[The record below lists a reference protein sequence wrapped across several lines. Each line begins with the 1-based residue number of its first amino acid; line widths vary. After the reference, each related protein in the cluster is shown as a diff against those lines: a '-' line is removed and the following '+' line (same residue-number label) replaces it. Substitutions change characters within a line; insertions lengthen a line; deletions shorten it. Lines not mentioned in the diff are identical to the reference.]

1 MAAPP
6 GGIPPDRDKGE
17 QRMEIKKVGV
27 VGAGVMGIG
36 VGQSLAQSGMEA
48 VLVDVSQE
56 VLDRA
61 RAEIRKNLRFQ
72 GMFQKDAKK
81 EDPAAVLARIHYTT
95 LLEELGDVD
104 FVVENV
110 PEKWEIKSQIYP
122 RIDAICPERAVFAVN
137 TSCYSITRVGALTQR
152 PDRVIGMHFM
162 NPVPLKP
169 MVEAIRGYHTSEA
182 TIETARQFLR
192 QMGKDCILVNDMPG
206 FVSNRVLMLTVNEA
220 VYVLQDGVAT
230 AEQVDQIF
238 KTCFGHKMGP
248 LETADLIGL
257 DTILY
262 SIEVLHESYNDSKYR
277 PCPLLKKMVDA
288 GLHGRKN
295 GKGFYDYGIS

>member
-1 MAAPP
+1 
-6 GGIPPDRDKGE
+6 
-17 QRMEIKKVGV
+17 MEIKKVGV
-27 VGAGVMGIG
+27 IGAGVMGVG
-36 VGQSLAQSGMEA
+36 LGQSLAQTGHEA
-48 VLVDVSQE
+48 VLVDVSEE

-61 RAEIRKNLRFQ
+61 KAEIRKNLRFQ

-81 EDPAAVLARIHYTT
+81 EDPAAVLGRVHFTT

-110 PEKWEIKSQIYP
+110 PEKWEIKREVYP

-137 TSCYSITRVGALTQR
+137 TSCYSITRVGALTKR

-162 NPVPLKP
+162 NPVPMKP
-169 MVEAIRGYHTSEA
+169 MVEAIRGHHTSEA
-182 TIETARQFLR
+182 TIETARQLLR

-206 FVSNRVLMLTVNEA
+206 FVSNRVLMLTINEA

-230 AEQVDQIF
+230 CEQVDQLF

-262 SIEVLHESYNDSKYR
+262 SIEALYESYNDSKYR